1 MGRLGEVLRQR
12 RQRREGSLL
21 TYLMAGSVPPET
33 FLGCVRAF
41 RAAGVTG
48 MEVGF
53 PFSDPMAEGPV
64 IQRAASRAL
73 ARGTR
78 WSDLLALLPQVS
90 GELPVA
96 VMTYLNVVLR
106 HGGEKALTELRE
118 HGADAVILPDLPLE
132 GLRDLGP
139 RRRTDGLDIV
149 LLASPA
155 TGEERLLRLA
165 RRTGGFL
172 YLVSRYGTTGLGG
185 GTTPSTRTHPLDLT
199 EEIRQV
205 HEERPRL
212 PVLAGFGVRDAQ
224 DVRSFLDQG
233 ADGAIVGSLLQDRL
247 NEGANPSELEA
258 TVRSLVEGLSSKR
271 LGLDATRERGL

>member
-1 MGRLGEVLRQR
+1 MGRLGETLRR
-12 RQRREGSLL
+12 RRERGEGSLL
-21 TYLMAGSVPPET
+21 TYLMAGSVPSER
-33 FLGCVRAF
+33 FLACVRSF

-64 IQRAASRAL
+64 IQRAATMAL
-73 ARGTR
+73 DRGTR
-78 WSDLLALLPQVS
+78 WTDLLELLPRVAE
-90 GELPVA
+90 ELPVA
-96 VMTYLNVVLR
+96 VMTYLNPILR
-106 HGGEKALTELRE
+106 HGGRKALEELRS

-132 GLRDLGP
+132 GVRELLSGERVE
-139 RRRTDGLDIV
+139 GLDLV

-155 TGEERLLRLA
+155 TGEERLRRLA
-165 RRTGGFL
+165 RHTQGFL

-185 GTTPSTRTHPLDLT
+185 GTTPSTQTHPLDLT

-205 HEERPRL
+205 HAERPRL
-212 PVLAGFGVRDAQ
+212 PVLAGFGVRDAK

-247 NEGANPSELEA
+247 NEKAEVPEIDA
-258 TVRSLVEGLSSKR
+258 MVRSLVEGLVRPSN
-271 LGLDATRERGL
+271 

>member
-12 RQRREGSLL
+12 RERGEGSLL
-21 TYLMAGSVPPET
+21 TYLMAGSVPPEK
-33 FLGCVRAF
+33 FLSCVRAF

-48 MEVGF
+48 LEVGF

-64 IQRAASRAL
+64 IQRAATLAL

-78 WSDLLALLPQVS
+78 WSDLLELLPQVAE
-90 GELPVA
+90 ELPVA
-96 VMTYLNVVLR
+96 VMTYLNVILR
-106 HGGEKALTELRE
+106 HGGGKALEELRS

-132 GLRDLGP
+132 GLRDLGAH
-139 RRRTDGLDIV
+139 RAVKGLDIV

-155 TGEERLLRLA
+155 TGAERLRRLA
-165 RRTGGFL
+165 RHTEGFL

-185 GTTPSTRTHPLDLT
+185 GTTPSTKTHALDLT

-205 HEERPRL
+205 HAERPKL
-212 PVLAGFGVRDAQ
+212 PVLAGFGVRHAQ
-224 DVRSFLDQG
+224 DIRSFLQQG

-247 NEGANPSELEA
+247 NEEAQVSELDA
-258 TVRSLVEGLSSKR
+258 LVRALVQGLAKPST
-271 LGLDATRERGL
+271 GP